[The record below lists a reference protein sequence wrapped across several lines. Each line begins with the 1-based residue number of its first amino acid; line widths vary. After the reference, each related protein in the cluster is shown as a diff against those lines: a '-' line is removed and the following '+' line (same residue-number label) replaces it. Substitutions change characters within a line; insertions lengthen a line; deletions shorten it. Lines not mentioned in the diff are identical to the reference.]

1 MTALTLFAS
10 TFALV
15 FLLGV
20 QQLNVQHGHH
30 GAAGVTSL
38 FIGISQLALYKLAPD
53 AGGLEIAAYLAGGPL
68 AIVGAMRVHP
78 WLRHHWRN
86 RKAGGDMQRIEKKV
100 FGGCGD
106 E

>member
-1 MTALTLFAS
+1 MIQAVILFAS

-20 QQLNVQHGHH
+20 QQLNVQHGHPV
-30 GAAGVTSL
+30 AAAATSL

-53 AGGLEIAAYLAGGPL
+53 AGGVEIAAYLAGGPI
-68 AIVGAMRVHP
+68 AIVCAMKVHP

-86 RKAGGDMQRIEKKV
+86 HG
-100 FGGCGD
+100 
-106 E
+106 

>member
-20 QQLNVQHGHH
+20 QQLNVQHGHQL
-30 GAAGVTSL
+30 AAATTSL

-53 AGGLEIAAYLAGGPL
+53 AGGVEIAAYLTGGPL
-68 AIVGAMRVHP
+68 AIVCAMKVHP
-78 WLRHHWRN
+78 WLRHRWGRP
-86 RKAGGDMQRIEKKV
+86 
-100 FGGCGD
+100 
-106 E
+106 

>member
-10 TFALV
+10 SFALV

-20 QQLNVQHGHH
+20 QQLNVQHGHRW
-30 GAAGVTSL
+30 AAFVTSF

-53 AGGLEIAAYLAGGPL
+53 AGPVEIAGYLAGGPL

-78 WLRHHWRN
+78 YLRR
-86 RKAGGDMQRIEKKV
+86 V
-100 FGGCGD
+100 FAR
-106 E
+106 

>member
-20 QQLNVQHGHH
+20 QQLNVQHGHPV
-30 GAAGVTSL
+30 AAFATSL

-68 AIVGAMRVHP
+68 AIVCAMRVHP
-78 WLRHHWRN
+78 WLRHHWMKRE
-86 RKAGGDMQRIEKKV
+86 D
-100 FGGCGD
+100 
-106 E
+106 